1 MATVTLKNVSAA
13 GIERGLDLTIRD
25 REFAVLCGPSRS
37 GISTVIRLIAGLEEA
52 SQGDL
57 LFDDRR
63 VNAVPPK
70 DRDVALVTNDYVP
83 YPRLSVFENLA
94 IGLRRRKFAE
104 TEIKKRIGSV
114 ASALGLEAELGG
126 NAGQLSREQQIF
138 LGLARAMV
146 RQPKVYLFDEPLA
159 DLAPAAARRGRAE
172 VVKLH
177 QRSSATIVYATTAPA
192 EALALGQR
200 TILLVDGAV
209 AQDAIAQSIYDAPA
223 NLAVAGV
230 FGDPPINLVAGTL
243 KLERDVVVFS
253 EGGDGTI
260 SVPLSADQSAEA
272 NSFVGKPVVLGCR
285 PEDIEIDSAPSDGKP
300 ASGSFRALI
309 ERAEP
314 KGPGADLY
322 LQTGAHAVV
331 ANSQRW
337 DEAGAG
343 GHRAQFRITIEKAH
357 LFDPETGLRVTQ
369 GR

>member
-25 REFAVLCGPSRS
+25 REFAVLCGPIGSS
-37 GISTVIRLIAGLEEA
+37 ISTIVRVIAGLEEA
-52 SQGDL
+52 AQGDL

-63 VNAVPPK
+63 VNAISPK

-104 TEIKKRIGSV
+104 TEIKKRIGAV

-126 NAGQLSREQQIF
+126 NAAQLSREQQIF

-146 RQPKVYLFDEPLA
+146 RQPKVYLFDEPFA
-159 DLAPAAARRGRAE
+159 DLALSAARRGRSE
-172 VVKLH
+172 IVKLY

-200 TILLVDGAV
+200 TVVIVDGAV
-209 AQDAIAQSIYDAPA
+209 QQDGIAQDIYNAPA
-223 NLAVAGV
+223 NLTVARF
-230 FGDPPINLVAGTL
+230 FGDPPMNLVRGTL
-243 KLERDVVVFS
+243 KLERNILVFS
-253 EGGDGTI
+253 ETGDGTI
-260 SVPLSADQSAEA
+260 SMPLSADQFAEA
-272 NSFVGKPVVLGCR
+272 NSFVGKPVVLGFR

-300 ASGSFRALI
+300 AAGSFRALV

-314 KGPGADLY
+314 TGAGADLY

-331 ANSQRW
+331 ASGQRW
-337 DEAGAG
+337 GEAGVG
-343 GHRAQFRITIEKAH
+343 GHRAQFRIKMDNAH
-357 LFDPETGLRVTQ
+357 LFDAETGLLVTQ
-369 GR
+369 GP